1 MGHSMGGLA
10 LMEFTKRYPQMQK
23 YVDRVIIVD
32 ISPSKINGD
41 PKWENTKKMLSKMD
55 SIPLNQTP

>member
-32 ISPSKINGD
+32 ISPSKIDGD
-41 PKWENTKKMLSKMD
+41 AKW
-55 SIPLNQTP
+55 